1 MCFGLTLVGVENS
14 RIQPVDGVSFIAI
27 LQHSSLQP
35 KSETLGFYLYFPLW
49 CTLAKIFDSKNLC
62 TWLGDSMEIYGVFEP
77 LTPAK
82 PVPARSGHNT
92 QVASTSGR
100 GTEKENINDEF
111 LCTSSLGTT
120 EYLEDNGNKGSS
132 VLGVA
137 GKDPKSTTTDQNNTS
152 CIQEETKCN
161 DNKAHDVHESQYG
174 INNSIPSIPSPSETK
189 DSRKRRNNGID
200 LNKKPSQ
207 RTRMKKHR
215 PKVYDDSKPKKVQKP
230 KTPKPKT
237 PKPVTPNRV
246 HERSVRSRKEKFKE
260 PTSCMQKSTSYVDQR
275 DSHHVSKL
283 HEEAICVQNSMS
295 YNIEDVEQASRVS
308 RNALIPMIP
317 CKRRLDL
324 NYPIEGESKSHDE
337 HLSFNFDNGD
347 YDFFDRIVTSKR
359 NTKRR
364 SRFQNKSV
372 EIEASEDLLDDNNNK
387 QQCGLDFSVIENLK
401 QTKKHVR
408 RFVYVYKCQKKRN
421 SKTSTLQV
429 YQKKCRLDQ
438 CLQIS
443 RKSGP
448 NFPKLF
454 KKQRKMRKKVT
465 INPNWLLKFLENS
478 KKKKEPHKKL
488 KKKVAKNN
496 LLLLPIFSPMKKKRS
511 ILQTR
516 RRENLVD
523 FPISKEISLY
533 DERFLLC
540 QEENFLQMTECLP
553 LQEVPIHEIDS
564 FTSLPLHCQ
573 GVENTVAAL
582 DWLQL
587 QEVPLLE
594 SQSWKKDRKRK
605 SQSRKR
611 DQSRKSQSL
620 IPKQKD
626 SKLYIREMTK
636 YITKKLAKLD
646 INAECTAI
654 VVRNNDN
661 RALVKTK
668 PKKEK
673 EKEKEKEKKIL
684 AKVDLDE
691 ESERVWKIVME
702 NDGSQPFEEMDNDK
716 KEWWERQR
724 NIFRGRVDSF
734 IAKMHLI
741 QGNRRFSPWK
751 GSVVDSVV
759 GVYLTQNVS
768 DHLSSSAFMCL
779 AARFPVKSKNKE
791 VVDHFEV
798 NTSQESVKSNTEIYE
813 GFFNNNKID
822 QNSITS
828 YDDEI
833 NLSQNTQL
841 SQTEAS
847 NLEDKPCLD
856 ENPKSFRKVLDLN
869 EVDCLRNFYNIDE
882 SALDE
887 SKVVEES
894 NLGEE
899 KSKSKESEASNLEDK
914 TFVDENLNTF
924 RKVLET
930 EEADYLKNFCSI
942 NVDDSALNE
951 SHVQEK
957 STFGQEKSTL
967 EQEKPTFEQEKS
979 TLEEEKSTLEE
990 EMPTF
995 EQEKSTIVEEK
1006 STFEEEPRIVAPI
1019 SSLQSEITME
1029 QGVNVVNSHESN
1041 KKGKSTIEQEK
1052 STIEEEKSTIVE
1064 EKSTLEEETR
1074 IVAAISSLQSEITM
1088 EQGVKVVN
1096 NQEINKKGKSTFE
1109 EEKST
1114 HEEEPRIIAPISSLQ
1129 SEITM
1134 EQGVKVV
1141 NKKKG
1146 KKKSKKEQKEEVK
1159 IDWEKLREIYSQN
1172 GKKEINEDFM
1182 DAVDWEAV
1190 YNTPVQEIANL
1201 IVERGMNN
1209 VLAIRIKDFL
1219 NRMVKDHGSIDL
1231 EWLRD
1236 IPPDKAKEFLLSIP
1250 GIGLKSVEC
1259 VRLLTLHHNAFP
1271 VDTNVGRVA
1280 TRLGWVPLQ
1289 PLPEQV
1295 QIHLLNSYPMVDTIQ
1310 KYLYP
1315 RLCTLDQK
1323 TLYELHYQLI
1333 TFGKVFCT
1341 KLNPNCNACPMRA
1354 ECRHYASAFASARLA
1369 LPGPKGSSSVTTTI
1383 IPAPPASPPPLPPVQ
1398 PPPPLVVADVDPND
1412 CDSNSYVEN
1421 CEPIIEIPPSPEPY
1435 VEVKLPDIEDYFC
1448 ESEDEIPT
1456 IRLNTQEFEETLKE
1470 TINKKNNL
1478 SFSETD
1484 DVSNAIVALSREA
1497 ASFRVRVRPIKHT
1510 GKLRTIHIVYELP
1523 DFHPILAGF
1532 DEREQEDPSR
1542 YLLAIWP
1549 EISSSKNIEEETV
1562 KGTILIPCRT
1572 ANRGKFPL
1580 NGTYFQVNE
1589 VFADDETSDVPM
1601 DVPRHFLWNLSR
1613 RDLACGTSA
1622 TSIFKALSTGDIQ
1635 HIFWRGSICV
1645 RGFNRKTR
1653 QPRPLHRRFH
1663 VSTTVN
1669 STGNKKTPKK

>member
-1 MCFGLTLVGVENS
+1 
-14 RIQPVDGVSFIAI
+14 
-27 LQHSSLQP
+27 
-35 KSETLGFYLYFPLW
+35 
-49 CTLAKIFDSKNLC
+49 
-62 TWLGDSMEIYGVFEP
+62 MEIYGVFEP
-77 LTPAK
+77 LTPSK
-82 PVPARSGHNT
+82 PVPARSEHNT

-120 EYLEDNGNKGSS
+120 EYLEDNGNKRSS

-137 GKDPKSTTTDQNNTS
+137 GKDPISSTTDQNNTS

-161 DNKAHDVHESQYG
+161 DNKAHGVHESNYG
-174 INNSIPSIPSPSETK
+174 INNSIPSVPSPSETK

-200 LNKKPSQ
+200 LNKKPNK

-246 HERSVRSRKEKFKE
+246 HEKSVRSRKEKFKE

-275 DSHHVSKL
+275 DSKL
-283 HEEAICVQNSMS
+283 HEETICMQNSVN

-308 RNALIPMIP
+308 RNALIPMIQ

-324 NYPIEGESKSHDE
+324 NYPVEGESKSHDK

-347 YDFFDRIVTSKR
+347 YDFFGRIVTSKR

-364 SRFQNKSV
+364 SRFQKKSV

-387 QQCGLDFSVIENLK
+387 QQYGLDFSVIEKLK

-408 RFVYVYKCQKKRN
+408 RFVYVYTCQKKRN
-421 SKTSTLQV
+421 SMMQV
-429 YQKKCRLDQ
+429 YERKCRLLDQ
-438 CLQIS
+438 CLQSS

-523 FPISKEISLY
+523 FPISKATSLY

-553 LQEVPIHEIDS
+553 LQEVPIHEIDN

-582 DWLQL
+582 DWLQS

-594 SQSWKKDRKRK
+594 SQSLKKDRNRK

-646 INAECTAI
+646 INAECKAI

-668 PKKEK
+668 AKK

-724 NIFRGRVDSF
+724 NVFRGRVDSF

-759 GVYLTQNVS
+759 GVYLTQNVT

-779 AARFPVKSKNKE
+779 AARFPGKSKNKEVVDHDEEVNTSQESVKSNTEIVEGFSNNNKMEENMSISYADEINMIPTKNKE

-798 NTSQESVKSNTEIYE
+798 NISQESVKNNTEIYE

-822 QNSITS
+822 QNTITS
-828 YDDEI
+828 YDNEI
-833 NLSQNTQL
+833 NVTQNTQL

-847 NLEDKPCLD
+847 NLEDKSCID
-856 ENPKSFRKVLDLN
+856 ENPRSFRNLLDLN

-887 SKVVEES
+887 IKVVEES
-894 NLGEE
+894 TLGEE
-899 KSKSKESEASNLEDK
+899 KSKCKESEASNLEDK

-930 EEADYLKNFCSI
+930 EEADYLNNFCSI
-942 NVDDSALNE
+942 NVDESALNE

-967 EQEKPTFEQEKS
+967 GDEKS
-979 TLEEEKSTLEE
+979 TFEAQKSTMEEEKSTLEVQKSSME
-990 EMPTF
+990 V
-995 EQEKSTIVEEK
+995 EKSTIEEQK
-1006 STFEEEPRIVAPI
+1006 STIEEQKSTIEEETRIVAPI
-1019 SSLQSEITME
+1019 SSLQSEIIME
-1029 QGVNVVNSHESN
+1029 QGVKVVNNRESN
-1041 KKGKSTIEQEK
+1041 KKGKSTIEEGK
-1052 STIEEEKSTIVE
+1052 STIEEEA
-1064 EKSTLEEETR
+1064 R
-1074 IVAAISSLQSEITM
+1074 IV
-1088 EQGVKVVN
+1088 
-1096 NQEINKKGKSTFE
+1096 
-1109 EEKST
+1109 
-1114 HEEEPRIIAPISSLQ
+1114 APISSLE

-1159 IDWEKLREIYSQN
+1159 IDWEKFREIYSQN

-1369 LPGPKGSSSVTTTI
+1369 LPGPKGSSTVTTTI
-1383 IPAPPASPPPLPPVQ
+1383 IPAPPAPPPSPPPLPPVQ
-1398 PPPPLVVADVDPND
+1398 PPPPLVVADMDMND

-1421 CEPIIEIPPSPEPY
+1421 CEPIIEIPASPEPY

-1456 IRLNTQEFEETLKE
+1456 IRLSTQEFEETLKE

-1478 SFSETD
+1478 SFPETD
-1484 DVSNAIVALSREA
+1484 DVSKAIVALSHEA

-1523 DFHPILAGF
+1523 DFHPILAGL

-1549 EISSSKNIEEETV
+1549 EISSSKNIQEETV

-1601 DVPRHFLWNLSR
+1601 DVPRHFLWNLAR

-1622 TSIFKALSTGDIQ
+1622 TSIFKALSTSDIQ

>member
-1 MCFGLTLVGVENS
+1 
-14 RIQPVDGVSFIAI
+14 
-27 LQHSSLQP
+27 
-35 KSETLGFYLYFPLW
+35 
-49 CTLAKIFDSKNLC
+49 
-62 TWLGDSMEIYGVFEP
+62 MEIYGVFEP

-137 GKDPKSTTTDQNNTS
+137 GKDPISTTTDQISFCADNTS
-152 CIQEETKCN
+152 CIQEETKSN
-161 DNKAHDVHESQYG
+161 ESQYG
-174 INNSIPSIPSPSETK
+174 IDNSIPSVPSPSETK

-200 LNKKPSQ
+200 LNKKPNK

-237 PKPVTPNRV
+237 PKPKTPKPVTPNRV
-246 HERSVRSRKEKFKE
+246 HEKSVRSRKEKFKE
-260 PTSCMQKSTSYVDQR
+260 PTSCMQKSTSYVDQI
-275 DSHHVSKL
+275 DSHHMSKL
-283 HEEAICVQNSMS
+283 HEEAICMQNTMN

-324 NYPIEGESKSHDE
+324 NYEGESKSHDK

-347 YDFFDRIVTSKR
+347 YDFFGRIVTSKR

-364 SRFQNKSV
+364 SRFQKKSV
-372 EIEASEDLLDDNNNK
+372 ELEVSEDLLGDNNNK
-387 QQCGLDFSVIENLK
+387 QHCGLDFSVIESLK

-429 YQKKCRLDQ
+429 NQRKCRLDQ
-438 CLQIS
+438 CLQSS

-465 INPNWLLKFLENS
+465 INPNWLLKFLDNN

-488 KKKVAKNN
+488 KKKLAKNN

-523 FPISKEISLY
+523 FPISKAISLY

-553 LQEVPIHEIDS
+553 LQEVPIHQIDS
-564 FTSLPLHCQ
+564 FTSLPLHVQ
-573 GVENTVAAL
+573 GVENTLAAL
-582 DWLQL
+582 DWLQA

-594 SQSWKKDRKRK
+594 SQSLKKDRNRK

-626 SKLYIREMTK
+626 SKLYLREMTK
-636 YITKKLAKLD
+636 IITKKLAKLD
-646 INAECTAI
+646 INAECKAI

-673 EKEKEKEKKIL
+673 EKEKKIL
-684 AKVDLDE
+684 VKVDLDE

-759 GVYLTQNVS
+759 GVYLTQNVT

-791 VVDHFEV
+791 VVDHDEEVNTSHESVKSNTEIVEGFSNNNKMEENMSISYADEINMIPTKNKEVVDHFEV
-798 NTSQESVKSNTEIYE
+798 NISQESVKNNTEIYE

-822 QNSITS
+822 QNTITS
-828 YDDEI
+828 YDKEI
-833 NLSQNTQL
+833 NVTQNTQL

-847 NLEDKPCLD
+847 NLEDKSCID
-856 ENPKSFRKVLDLN
+856 ENPKSFRNLLDLI

-887 SKVVEES
+887 CKVVEES
-894 NLGEE
+894 TLGEE

-930 EEADYLKNFCSI
+930 EEADYLNNFCSK
-942 NVDDSALNE
+942 SALNE

-957 STFGQEKSTL
+957 ST
-967 EQEKPTFEQEKS
+967 
-979 TLEEEKSTLEE
+979 LEEEMPTLEE
-990 EMPTF
+990 EMPTL
-995 EQEKSTIVEEK
+995 EQEKSTFEEKK

-1019 SSLQSEITME
+1019 SSLQSKIIME
-1029 QGVNVVNSHESN
+1029 QGVKVVNNHESN
-1041 KKGKSTIEQEK
+1041 KKGKSTIEEEK
-1052 STIEEEKSTIVE
+1052 STIEDEA
-1064 EKSTLEEETR
+1064 R
-1074 IVAAISSLQSEITM
+1074 IV
-1088 EQGVKVVN
+1088 
-1096 NQEINKKGKSTFE
+1096 
-1109 EEKST
+1109 
-1114 HEEEPRIIAPISSLQ
+1114 APISSLE

-1159 IDWEKLREIYSQN
+1159 IDWEKFREIYSQN

-1369 LPGPKGSSSVTTTI
+1369 LPGPKGSSTVTTAI
-1383 IPAPPASPPPLPPVQ
+1383 IPAPAPPPPTLPPVE
-1398 PPPPLVVADVDPND
+1398 PPPPLVVADMDMKD

-1456 IRLNTQEFEETLKE
+1456 IRLSTQEFEETLKE

-1478 SFSETD
+1478 SFPETD

-1532 DEREQEDPSR
+1532 DEREEEDPSR

-1653 QPRPLHRRFH
+1653 QPRPLHRKFH
-1663 VSTTVN
+1663 VSTIVN